1 MNQVSLQQPLSLVRT
16 VCQKIGIVLLWHGR
30 LLMRV
35 ILAAV
40 AALMILAG
48 LWQFWVTPRL
58 EQYRPWVVSKF
69 SQAIG
74 VPVQV
79 GRLQAGWDGVRP
91 QLAFLDV
98 RVPDLN
104 GGDAL
109 HFSRLEGALS
119 WWALPTG
126 RLHFSRLSLENPD
139 LKIVRQ
145 RDGHWR
151 VAGMVLASSEQSQP
165 VFLNWL
171 LEQGGLRIQQ
181 GRLSLHDELA
191 AEPDVVLRD
200 LDAQASNLFGRRKV
214 SFSFFPPQEVASQ
227 VRGYGVLSGNDLTR
241 LSDWSGRLRFDFPQ
255 TDLARLN
262 TLFTGYLPDVFS
274 RAPSVKKGLG
284 RLALTVSFNKHV
296 INQLDAEL
304 GLESL
309 RIEQKGQIFELP
321 VVNATARW
329 VAGSTHERLLVNIQ
343 RLDGASGPLSRKGQF
358 EYSLSDN
365 ERSIGLRG
373 FTLGGLSAY
382 SSWLPAGWSKKMTGA
397 QVAGDIASLRYAWNG
412 NWQQPTSWH
421 GEADLRGLDLAM
433 PAWLPH
439 VGKLDVMARF
449 DENKG
454 SAILTSRSFQLNW
467 PAQFLEPLALNRL
480 DGGFSWKRIEQG
492 WEIQA
497 NQMAVA
503 NAEAALNL
511 SAKYQWTGKGLGYID
526 LTGDIARLPANRVYA
541 YLPRGVG
548 DDTLA
553 WLKTSLLA
561 GQASN
566 GKAELRGE
574 LEHFPFVDGTP
585 GKFLI
590 TTDARNVALSYA
602 DDWPTLTAIDGS
614 LRFEGQ
620 SMTIHA
626 PRAKV
631 LDVQLQD
638 IVTRIPDL
646 SMQQH
651 VLVDGTAEGQ
661 TANFLRFVQASP
673 VREATQGFLDDLRA
687 TGAGGLELHL
697 DIPIEDTDKTKL
709 KGRYRFAENRLDFGG
724 GIPLLTQAKGRVDF
738 SETALKISEAT
749 AHSLGGTVKLSGASD
764 DSGNLR
770 LALSGDAQLT
780 EVAQRY
786 ALPQP
791 RRLSGYAAFQ
801 GELAVKRDRY
811 DLTLQSP
818 LTLSRIDLPVPMGKL
833 AGESRNFRMRLNGNE
848 QRTGLEFS
856 YGRLLQGV
864 LEQQGNKP
872 YAGVISLGEGAL
884 APKVPTHGI
893 QLVGHWPAIDVS
905 AWQSALAGGNNS
917 EAPAITSV
925 DLVFDSLT
933 GWGRSMSDVQIQA
946 APITQGWSVQLA
958 SREASG
964 ALAWRAGAR
973 SSVTGR
979 LKHLYLPLP
988 LTASALNATGAG
1000 ASAPV
1005 AENESNDLKPA
1016 LDLLVD
1022 DFRYKTA
1029 DLGKLVVN
1037 ATPSGDG
1044 WQLNQIS
1051 LTNPD
1056 GRLDMSGYWLGRGVN
1071 EHTVAKISMNS
1082 ENSGKLLERM
1092 GYPEA
1097 LLRAPAILTG
1107 EGRWQGAPLSPD
1119 LHSLQGKLHLDVQSG
1134 QFAQIKPG
1142 AARLLSVISLQSL
1155 PRRVK
1160 LDFRDVFSDGL
1171 EFDSI
1176 SGDAVIENGIVR
1188 TDNLAIDGPAAR
1200 IRFKGETNL
1209 PAGTQNLR
1217 VRIAPL
1223 IGDMASLAV
1232 GVVNPIAGVAAFA
1245 LQRLLKD
1252 PLGQLVSYE
1261 YHISGDMLDPQVRKV
1276 SGDAP

>member
-1 MNQVSLQQPLSLVRT
+1 
-16 VCQKIGIVLLWHGR
+16 
-30 LLMRV
+30 MRV
-35 ILAAV
+35 ILAVV
-40 AALMILAG
+40 AALIILAG
-48 LWQFWVTPRL
+48 LWQFWLTPRL
-58 EQYRPWVVSKF
+58 EQYRPWFVTKF
-69 SQAIG
+69 SKAIG
-74 VPVQV
+74 VQV
-79 GRLQAGWDGVRP
+79 RVGGLQAGWDGARP
-91 QLAFLDV
+91 QLALLDV
-98 RVPDLN
+98 SVPDLN
-104 GGDAL
+104 GGEAL

-119 WWALPTG
+119 WWALPMGSLHFG
-126 RLHFSRLSLENPD
+126 RLTLEKPD

-145 RDGHWR
+145 SDGYWR
-151 VAGMVLASSEQSQP
+151 VAGMVLAPSEQNQP
-165 VFLNWL
+165 EFLNWL
-171 LEQGGLRIQQ
+171 LAQGGLSIQE
-181 GRLSLHDELA
+181 GRLSLHDEQA
-191 AEPDVVLRD
+191 TGSDVVLSD
-200 LDAQASNLFGRRKV
+200 LNVQASNLFGRRKV
-214 SFSFFPPQEVASQ
+214 SFSFLPPPEVASQ
-227 VRGYGVLSGNDLTR
+227 IRGYGVVSGQDLTR
-241 LSDWSGRLRFDFPQ
+241 LADWSGHLRFDFPK
-255 TDLARLN
+255 TDLARLDA
-262 TLFTGYLPDVFS
+262 LFTAYIPAVFS
-274 RAPSVKKGLG
+274 KATTVKHGLG
-284 RLALTVSFNKHV
+284 RLALTVGFNGREL
-296 INQLDAEL
+296 NQLDAEL

-309 RIEQKGQIFELP
+309 LLEHKGQVFELP

-329 VAGSTHERLLVNIQ
+329 IAGNAREKLLVAIRQ
-343 RLDGASGPLSRKGQF
+343 LDGASGPLSRKGQF
-358 EYSLSDN
+358 EYSLNGN
-365 ERSIGLRG
+365 ERSIWLRG

-382 SSWLPAGWSKKMTGA
+382 SAWLPEAWSKKMAGA
-397 QVAGDIASLRYAWNG
+397 QVSGDIASMRYAWKG
-412 NWQQPTSWH
+412 KWLQPTNWH
-421 GEADLRGLDLAM
+421 GEADLRGLDLEM
-433 PAWLPH
+433 PTWLPH
-439 VGKLDVMARF
+439 VGKLDVMAQF

-454 SAILTSRSFQLNW
+454 SAILSSRGFKLNW
-467 PAQFLEPLALNRL
+467 PAQFLETLALNRV
-480 DGGFSWKRIEQG
+480 DGGFSWKRIEKG

-497 NQMAVA
+497 NHMALA
-503 NAEAALNL
+503 NAETALNL

-526 LTGDIARLPANRVYA
+526 LTGDIARLPAHRVYA

-548 DDTLA
+548 DDTLV

-574 LEHFPFVDGTP
+574 LEHFPFVDGSP

-590 TTDARNVALSYA
+590 TTDARNVLLSYA
-602 DDWPTLTAIDGS
+602 DDWPAITAIDGS

-631 LDVQLQD
+631 LDVQLQN

-651 VLVDGTAEGQ
+651 VLVDGMAEGQ
-661 TANFLRFVQASP
+661 TSNFLRFVHASP
-673 VREATQGFLDDLRA
+673 VREATQGFLDNLHA
-687 TGAGGLELHL
+687 TGAGNLELHL

-709 KGRYRFAENRLDFGG
+709 KGRYRFADNRLDFGG
-724 GIPLLTQAKGRVDF
+724 GVPLLKQAKGRVDF
-738 SETALKISEAT
+738 SETALRISEAT
-749 AHSLGGTVKLSGASD
+749 ARSLGGSVKLSGSSD

-770 LALSGDAQLT
+770 LILSGDAQLA

-791 RRLSGYAAFQ
+791 KRLSGYAAFQ

-818 LTLSRIDLPVPMGKL
+818 LTLSRIDLPAPIGKP
-833 AGESRNFRMRLNGNE
+833 AGESRNFRMRLNGDE

-872 YAGVISLGEGAL
+872 YTGLVMFGEGAP
-884 APKVPTHGI
+884 APKIPSHGI
-893 QLVGHWPAIDVS
+893 QLVGRWPAIDVS
-905 AWQSALAGGNNS
+905 AWQSALAMGNNGD
-917 EAPAITSV
+917 APAIGMV
-925 DLVFDSLT
+925 DLAFDSLV
-933 GWGRSMSDVQIQA
+933 GWGRRLSAVQIQA
-946 APITQGWSVQLA
+946 KPIDQGWSVQL
-958 SREASG
+958 SSHEASG
-964 ALAWRAGAR
+964 TLAWYAGAR
-973 SSVTGR
+973 ARMTGR

-988 LTASALNATGAG
+988 LETPVVGVAGAI
-1000 ASAPV
+1000 ASAPYSV
-1005 AENESNDLKPA
+1005 RESNDPRPA

-1022 DFRYKTA
+1022 DFRYKAA
-1029 DLGKLVVN
+1029 DLGALLVN

-1044 WQLNQIS
+1044 WQLNQIT

-1056 GRLDMSGYWLGRGVN
+1056 GRLDMSGYWLGRGAS
-1071 EHTVAKISMNS
+1071 EHTSAKISVNS

-1097 LLRAPAILTG
+1097 LRRAPAVLTG
-1107 EGRWQGAPLSPD
+1107 EGRWQGAPFSPD

-1176 SGDAVIENGIVR
+1176 SGDAVIEKGIVR
-1188 TDNLAIDGPAAR
+1188 TDNLAIDGPAAK
-1200 IRFKGETNL
+1200 IRFKGETDL
-1209 PAGTQNLR
+1209 PAETQNLR

-1261 YHISGDMLDPQVRKV
+1261 YHITGNMLDPQVRKV